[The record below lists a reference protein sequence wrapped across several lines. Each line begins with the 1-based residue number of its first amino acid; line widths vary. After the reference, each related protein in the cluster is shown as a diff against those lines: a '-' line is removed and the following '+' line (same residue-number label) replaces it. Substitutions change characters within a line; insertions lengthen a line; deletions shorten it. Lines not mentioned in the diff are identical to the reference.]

1 MAEKK
6 AKRTEAVEE
15 APVVA
20 TEAPPQE
27 SVYTAAELADNYKV
41 FGTFR
46 EIVVVALRKA
56 GVETA
61 TFSEAKRIIQNFKT
75 KEV

>member
-6 AKRTEAVEE
+6 AKRTATVEE
-15 APVVA
+15 APAVVE
-20 TEAPPQE
+20 TPPQE
-27 SVYTAAELADNYKV
+27 SVYTVAELAENYKV

-61 TFSEAKRIIQNFKT
+61 TFTEAKRIIQNFKN